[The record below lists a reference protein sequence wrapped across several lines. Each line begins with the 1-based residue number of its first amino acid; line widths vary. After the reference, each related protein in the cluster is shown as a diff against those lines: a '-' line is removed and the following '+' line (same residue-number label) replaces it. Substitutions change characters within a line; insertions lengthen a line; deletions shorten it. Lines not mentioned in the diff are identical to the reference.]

1 MSAQP
6 DDSEGKE
13 RAAQEATAWFVRLTN
28 PLASDE
34 DRRRFCAWVAADPE
48 NAEAFDDIRALWGR
62 LDLPAAKLARGGWHR
77 KTRSR
82 SRSLAFRSAAAAAFI
97 GLIGAAIFL
106 RDPGLYDRLRADY
119 ATAPGHQSDI
129 ALADGTHLYLD
140 GGSAVLVH
148 LGPESR
154 EITLLRGRVFFDVA
168 PDPARPFRVAADAI
182 QTEVLGTA
190 FAVDNETASVAVEH
204 GSVAVRRPAGVRV
217 KLGAGQ
223 AVHAKGAGLSGI
235 EKLQPEESFSW
246 RRGLIVLDSAPLG
259 TVADE
264 LARMKPGRV
273 LIPDSGLRALTLS
286 GTFRADDPDAVLEA
300 MRTALGLKTVS
311 VPGLATIV
319 YR

>member
-1 MSAQP
+1 MSAEP
-6 DDSEGKE
+6 DNSDGKE

-28 PLASDE
+28 PLATDE
-34 DRRRFCAWVAADPE
+34 DRRRFRAWIAADPA
-48 NAEAFDDIRALWGR
+48 NAAAFDDVRALWGR
-62 LDLPAAKLARGGWHR
+62 LDLPAAKLGRGGWHR
-77 KTRSR
+77 KTARS
-82 SRSLAFRSAAAAAFI
+82 SSLAFRAAAAAALI
-97 GLIGAAIFL
+97 GLIGAAL
-106 RDPGLYDRLRADY
+106 VWRDPGLFDRLRADY
-119 ATAPGHQSDI
+119 ATAPGHRSDV

-140 GGSAVLVH
+140 GDSAVRVH

-154 EITLLRGRVFFDVA
+154 EIALLRGRVFFDVA
-168 PDPARPFRVAADAI
+168 PDPARPFHVTADAI
-182 QTEVLGTA
+182 QTEVLGTG
-190 FAVDNETASVAVEH
+190 FAVDNETMSVAVEH
-204 GSVAVRRPAGVRV
+204 GSVAVRRPAGARV

-223 AVHAKGAGLSGI
+223 GVHARGQGLSGI
-235 EKLQPEESFSW
+235 EQLEPEESFSW

-259 TVADE
+259 NVADE

-273 LIPDSGLRALTLS
+273 LIPDSELRALTLS